1 MMKRLDLTAVSR
13 CLLAAALATALATTA
28 TPAFAAT
35 RAEQAAMVRERAL
48 ATSSAYALLSD
59 LTTTVGQ
66 RLAGTEAEARGRDWA
81 VKAMKAAGLVNIKV
95 EPFPIPVWQ
104 RGAESAE
111 IIGTGQKLAIAAL
124 GSSGATPAAGITAPV
139 G

>member
-1 MMKRLDLTAVSR
+1 MIRTLAVLMLTA
-13 CLLAAALATALATTA
+13 AP
-28 TPAFAAT
+28 PAHAAT
-35 RAEQAAMVRERAL
+35 RIEQAAAVRDAAL
-48 ATSSAYALLSD
+48 KKSEAFSLLED

-81 VKAMKAAGLVNIKV
+81 VKAMKDAGLVNIRT
-95 EPFPIPVWQ
+95 EPFPLPVWR

-124 GSSGATPAAGITAPV
+124 GYSGATPPDGLTAPV
-139 G
+139 V

>member
-13 CLLAAALATALATTA
+13 CLLAAALGAALAATA

-66 RLAGTEAEARGRDWA
+66 RLAGTEAEARGLA
-81 VKAMKAAGLVNIKV
+81 K
-95 EPFPIPVWQ
+95 
-104 RGAESAE
+104 GAR
-111 IIGTGQKLAIAAL
+111 L
-124 GSSGATPAAGITAPV
+124 G
-139 G
+139 